1 MNKAQNDYINKD
13 FSLDKKYSLTRGD
26 FEYFPCPMVAIT
38 WTDEQMQNLANEIHN
53 NFIYD
58 DSLNEEENEMYWY
71 ETIETCAV
79 RLGMEYYESLTD
91 EEIAEIDKFW
101 EDIE

>member
-1 MNKAQNDYINKD
+1 MNKAQNDYMNKD
-13 FSLDKKYSLTRGD
+13 FSLDKKYSLTRKE

-38 WTDEQMQNLANEIHN
+38 WTDEQMQNLANVIHN

-58 DSLNEEENEMYWY
+58 EKLNEEENEMFWY

-79 RLGMEYYESLTD
+79 SLGMEYYESLTD

-101 EDIE
+101 EGIA

>member
-1 MNKAQNDYINKD
+1 MNKAQNDYMSKD
-13 FSLDKKYSLTRGD
+13 FSLDEGYMLTRMIY
-26 FEYFPCPMVAIT
+26 EYFPCPMVAIT
-38 WTDEQMQNLANEIHN
+38 WTDEQMRNLADEIHN

-58 DSLNEEENEMYWY
+58 DSLNEEENEMYWC

-101 EDIE
+101 EEIA

>member
-13 FSLDKKYSLTRGD
+13 FSLDKKYSLTRGE
-26 FEYFPCPMVAIT
+26 FESFPCAMVAIT
-38 WTDEQMQNLANEIHN
+38 WTDEQMRNLADEIHN
-53 NFIYD
+53 NFIYED
-58 DSLNEEENEMYWY
+58 CRNEEENEMFWY

-79 RLGMEYYESLTD
+79 RKGMKYYEDLTD

-101 EDIE
+101 EGIA